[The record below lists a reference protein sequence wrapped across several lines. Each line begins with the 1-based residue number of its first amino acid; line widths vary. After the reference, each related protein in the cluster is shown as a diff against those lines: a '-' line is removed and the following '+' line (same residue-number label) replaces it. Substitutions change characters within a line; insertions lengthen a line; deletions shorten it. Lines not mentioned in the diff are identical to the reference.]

1 MVTSITSPS
10 FCLHSAFT
18 EVQEP
23 YAVVVLLEKDLIVVD
38 LTQSK
43 YVTVKHTVRHHISE
57 SHHRVCKNIT
67 QRVELFL
74 HSAKQSESSC
84 SSERYQHIM
93 LYDHKHMWTILIW
106 GLLWINCIDLS
117 ESCSQQL
124 SVLKGNSSVLLLW
137 FQRSDKILCKNCQ
150 RCYPLNKHSSMFCG

>member
-1 MVTSITSPS
+1 MSADFKFASLLDVVVVTSITSPS
-10 FCLHSAFT
+10 FCWHSAFT

-67 QRVELFL
+67 ESETVLTFSNKVKAAVVQRDI
-74 HSAKQSESSC
+74 SC
-84 SSERYQHIM
+84 CM
-93 LYDHKHMWTILIW
+93 TISIC
-106 GLLWINCIDLS
+106 GLS
-117 ESCSQQL
+117 
-124 SVLKGNSSVLLLW
+124 
-137 FQRSDKILCKNCQ
+137 
-150 RCYPLNKHSSMFCG
+150 